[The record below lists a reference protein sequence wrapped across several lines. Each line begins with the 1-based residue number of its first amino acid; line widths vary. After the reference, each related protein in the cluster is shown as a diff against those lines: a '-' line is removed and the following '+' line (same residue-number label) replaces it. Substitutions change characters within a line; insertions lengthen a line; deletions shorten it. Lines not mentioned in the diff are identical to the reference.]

1 MLPLQP
7 AMNPLDD
14 GFRRGPLRALRST
27 NRTDAAGWPALGAL
41 AGAGGDAL
49 RALERAPPA
58 LLPAEFGARASL
70 FVQLQ
75 GVAAGAAVTAHVDP
89 PGVGGAAIATAVVA
103 GASEVRVGG
112 VRFVVRPG
120 DMYCLAGAARR
131 DVDHEV
137 YAHADDRLSVT
148 FRYGPWDEPHHE
160 AARGDAATDR

>member
-1 MLPLQP
+1 MNVEWLNVTLTPAYLPSSGGTTGSSL
-7 AMNPLDD
+7 AY
-14 GFRRGPLRALRST
+14 
-27 NRTDAAGWPALGAL
+27 AA
-41 AGAGGDAL
+41 
-49 RALERAPPA
+49 
-58 LLPAEFGARASL
+58 ASS
-70 FVQLQ
+70 
-75 GVAAGAAVTAHVDP
+75 
-89 PGVGGAAIATAVVA
+89 TAVVA

-160 AARGDAATDR
+160 AARGDAASDR